1 MRNGGGQKE
10 CQKKRGWPLMEG
22 NSNERNL
29 CCAWERRVNK
39 K

>member
-22 NSNERNL
+22 NSNER
-29 CCAWERRVNK
+29 K
-39 K
+39 KYHMCVVHGKEE